1 MTQQTERVIQQI
13 LTLKIGSKITLD
25 LAEEVIGASSAF
37 GLDMKK
43 QDLINTLIS
52 GVIILKIGREYIFIN
67 PPSAEDKTFAD
78 FFSYEIYEDCL
89 LDGMLKEEEVEEFL
103 IENGFWSKEESE
115 LMEQIQKNM
124 QQMKLDYF
132 NSFYNSTTK
141 EYIQKNLEKQEKR
154 VSELYKKKSLFSD
167 KTCEYVADYARK
179 AKYLE
184 NNAFQ
189 KNGRLATD
197 LFSFN
202 KIINKF
208 YSRYWDINAR
218 LREVAKSPEWRNI
231 WFGVKEKL
239 FQNNPSSFT
248 DLQHNIISWSYYYDN
263 INESMD
269 RPSEEI
275 IQDDIALDGW
285 GEKQKRKRQEEEK
298 KKQAEDMLPDNIGD
312 AGEVF
317 IPVRNQ
323 KEAQDVHNL
332 NNPQGKAKLR
342 SLKRDLDK
350 HGSVNESDLS
360 STRRELQMQS
370 NQMAS
375 QNRRR

>member
-1 MTQQTERVIQQI
+1 
-13 LTLKIGSKITLD
+13 
-25 LAEEVIGASSAF
+25 
-37 GLDMKK
+37 MKK

-52 GVIILKIGREYIFIN
+52 GVIILKIGREYIFVN

-78 FFSYEIYEDCL
+78 FFSYEVYEDCL
-89 LDGMLKEEEVEEFL
+89 LEGMLKEEEVEEFL

-124 QQMKLDYF
+124 QQMRLDYF

-167 KTCEYVADYARK
+167 KTCEYVAGYARK

-184 NNAFQ
+184 NNVFL
-189 KNGRLATD
+189 KDGRLATD

-202 KIINKF
+202 NIINKF

-218 LREVAKSPEWRNI
+218 LREVAKSSEWRNM

-239 FQNNPSSFT
+239 FENSPSAFT

-263 INESMD
+263 INESLD

-298 KKQAEDMLPDNIGD
+298 KKQAEEMLPDNIGD

-317 IPVRNQ
+317 IPARNK
-323 KEAQDVHNL
+323 KEVEDIYNL
-332 NNPQGKAKLR
+332 NNAQAKAKIK
-342 SLKRDLDK
+342 SLKSDLKK

-360 STRRELQMQS
+360 STRRELQMKS

>member
-1 MTQQTERVIQQI
+1 
-13 LTLKIGSKITLD
+13 
-25 LAEEVIGASSAF
+25 
-37 GLDMKK
+37 MKK

-52 GVIILKIGREYIFIN
+52 GVIILKIGREYIFVN

-78 FFSYEIYEDCL
+78 FFSYEVYEDCL
-89 LDGMLKEEEVEEFL
+89 LEGMLKEEEVEEFL

-124 QQMKLDYF
+124 QQMRLDYF

-141 EYIQKNLEKQEKR
+141 EYIKKNLEKQEKR
-154 VSELYKKKSLFSD
+154 VSKLYKKKSFFSD

-179 AKYLE
+179 AKCLE
-184 NNAFQ
+184 NSVFL
-189 KNGRLATD
+189 KDGRLATD

-202 KIINKF
+202 NIINKF

-218 LREVAKSPEWRNI
+218 LREVAKSSEWRNM

-239 FQNNPSSFT
+239 FENNPSAFT
-248 DLQHNIISWSYYYDN
+248 ELQHNIISWSYYYDN
-263 INESMD
+263 INESLD

-317 IPVRNQ
+317 IPARNK
-323 KEAQDVHNL
+323 KEVEDIYNL
-332 NNPQGKAKLR
+332 NNAQAKAKIK
-342 SLKRDLDK
+342 SLKSDLKK

-360 STRRELQMQS
+360 STRRELQMKS

>member
-1 MTQQTERVIQQI
+1 M
-13 LTLKIGSKITLD
+13 D
-25 LAEEVIGASSAF
+25 LAEEAIGASSAF

-89 LDGMLKEEEVEEFL
+89 LEGMLKEEEVEEFL

-184 NNAFQ
+184 NNVFL
-189 KNGRLATD
+189 KDGRLATD

-208 YSRYWDINAR
+208 YSRYWDVNSR
-218 LREVAKSPEWRNI
+218 LREVAKSSEWRNI

-263 INESMD
+263 INESLD

-275 IQDDIALDGW
+275 IEDDIALDGW

>member
-1 MTQQTERVIQQI
+1 
-13 LTLKIGSKITLD
+13 
-25 LAEEVIGASSAF
+25 
-37 GLDMKK
+37 MKK

-52 GVIILKIGREYIFIN
+52 GVIILKIGREYIFVN

-78 FFSYEIYEDCL
+78 FFSYEVYEDCL
-89 LDGMLKEEEVEEFL
+89 LEGMLKEEEVEEFL

-124 QQMKLDYF
+124 QQMRLDYF

-184 NNAFQ
+184 NNVFL
-189 KNGRLATD
+189 KDGRLATD

-202 KIINKF
+202 NIINKF

-218 LREVAKSPEWRNI
+218 LREVAKSSEWRNM

-239 FQNNPSSFT
+239 FENSPSAFT

-263 INESMD
+263 INESLD

-285 GEKQKRKRQEEEK
+285 SEKQKRKRQEEEK

-317 IPVRNQ
+317 IPARNK
-323 KEAQDVHNL
+323 KEVEDIYNL
-332 NNPQGKAKLR
+332 NNAQAKAKIK
-342 SLKRDLDK
+342 SLKSDLKK

-360 STRRELQMQS
+360 STRRELQMKS

>member
-1 MTQQTERVIQQI
+1 M
-13 LTLKIGSKITLD
+13 D
-25 LAEEVIGASSAF
+25 LAEEAIGASSAF

-89 LDGMLKEEEVEEFL
+89 LEGMLKEEEVEEFL

-184 NNAFQ
+184 NNVFL
-189 KNGRLATD
+189 KDGRLATD

-208 YSRYWDINAR
+208 YSRYWDVNSR
-218 LREVAKSPEWRNI
+218 LREVAKSSEWRNI

-239 FQNNPSSFT
+239 FENNPSSFT

-263 INESMD
+263 INESLD

-275 IQDDIALDGW
+275 IEDDIALDGW

>member
-1 MTQQTERVIQQI
+1 
-13 LTLKIGSKITLD
+13 
-25 LAEEVIGASSAF
+25 
-37 GLDMKK
+37 MKK

-78 FFSYEIYEDCL
+78 FFSYEVYQDCL
-89 LDGMLKEEEVEEFL
+89 LEGMLKEEEVEDFL

-141 EYIQKNLEKQEKR
+141 EYIKKNLKNQEKR
-154 VSELYKKKSLFSD
+154 VTELHRKRSLFSD
-167 KTCEYVADYARK
+167 KTCEYMADYACK
-179 AKYLE
+179 AKSLE
-184 NNAFQ
+184 NSVFL
-189 KNGRLATD
+189 KDGRLATN

-202 KIINKF
+202 DIINKY
-208 YSRYWDINAR
+208 YSKYWEINSR
-218 LREVAKSPEWRNI
+218 VREVAKSVDWRNV

-239 FQNNPSSFT
+239 FDNNPSSFT

-269 RPSEEI
+269 RPSQDVIE
-275 IQDDIALDGW
+275 DDIALDGW
-285 GEKQKRKRQEEEK
+285 NEQQKRKRQEEEK
-298 KKQAEDMLPDNIGD
+298 QKQAEDMLPDNIGN

-317 IPVRNQ
+317 IPVRNK

-332 NNPQGKAKLR
+332 NSAQGKAKIK
-342 SLKRDLDK
+342 SLHKDLEK
-350 HGSVNESDLS
+350 HGSINEADLS